1 MLIIFTIN
9 LVILG
14 LVWPAQIT
22 FFSWTV
28 GVTKCPSWMCV
39 AREDTLPDFHL
50 TPWGRPN
57 GAIRCDCNS
66 RGGGRT
72 KQYVASLWPSKRTA
86 GAKWPRKWQWQ
97 GERKQ
102 TRYRLPLA
110 WAWQRTAAADADGR
124 QGGGEQRHQYSRT
137 TPMQECRQ
145 ANNQSSTSWDW
156 ALI

>member
-72 KQYVASLWPSKRTA
+72 KQYVASLWSSKPTA
-86 GAKWPRKWQWQ
+86 GPTGQ
-97 GERKQ
+97 GSGSGRE
-102 TRYRLPLA
+102 
-110 WAWQRTAAADADGR
+110 WR
-124 QGGGEQRHQYSRT
+124 QGKEANPLPPTASMGMAEDRGGRCRWTAGWGWT
-137 TPMQECRQ
+137 TAPVQQDDSNARMSASKQPK
-145 ANNQSSTSWDW
+145 
-156 ALI
+156 